1 MWNRRMR
8 VWSLPLKL
16 RNKRMFIRLRTSGSE
31 NCALK
36 NRTNEMNRVRETNSK
51 NNNKT
56 FDQVTYFTKNN
67 EPFYAKNAHLKVAN
81 FD

>member
-8 VWSLPLKL
+8 VWSLPRKL
-16 RNKRMFIRLRTSGSE
+16 RNKRMFIRLRTSRSE

-36 NRTNEMNRVRETNSK
+36 NRTNETNSK
-51 NNNKT
+51 NSNKT
-56 FDQVTYFTKNN
+56 FDHVTYFTKNN